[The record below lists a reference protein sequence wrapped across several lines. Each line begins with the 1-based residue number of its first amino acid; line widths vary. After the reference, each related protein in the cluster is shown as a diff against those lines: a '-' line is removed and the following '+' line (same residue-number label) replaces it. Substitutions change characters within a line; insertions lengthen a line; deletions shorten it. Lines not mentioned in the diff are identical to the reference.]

1 MIELAARIE
10 TAFGAALQRMEG
22 VPVLNHALRVEAR
35 GFARMRDSWA
45 GVLITPWFMNVMILP
60 DDTPSRQIGT
70 KAMQMLPSGQ
80 YEAVWGY
87 EEALGGFWSI
97 SLFSPMFE
105 FEGHASAVATA
116 DAALIEL
123 MNSADQGED
132 VDGAMAQTRMDM
144 IWAGAT
150 VNDAAPSAHAK
161 HAEAP
166 VSATSQIS
174 RRALFRLAPTEGAA
188 S

>member
-1 MIELAARIE
+1 MIELTARIE
-10 TAFGAALQRMEG
+10 TAFGAALQRM
-22 VPVLNHALRVEAR
+22 NRALRVEAR

-45 GVLITPWFMNVMILP
+45 GMLITPWFMNVMIVP
-60 DDTPSRQIGT
+60 DDAPTRQIGT
-70 KAMQMLPSGQ
+70 KTTQMLPSGQ
-80 YEAVWGY
+80 YEAVWGH

-105 FEGHASAVATA
+105 FEDHASAVATA
-116 DAALIEL
+116 DAALNEMMAIP
-123 MNSADQGED
+123 DQTEPAGD
-132 VDGAMAQTRMDM
+132 QVAQTRMQM

-150 VNDAAPSAHAK
+150 AHGAAPTSPAEP
-161 HAEAP
+161 AEAP
-166 VSATSQIS
+166 ASGPSQIS